1 MAVIIT
7 SSAGSFPGLAA
18 ALRAIPLVVEEHPLM
33 SFAPPADW
41 GPVDRAL
48 AHLDRF
54 SAIAVTSPRAAGA
67 FARRLAERQDRT
79 GSTVPLPPLWAGG
92 PATAAA
98 LGGIGPVRTTA
109 GRSDQ
114 GSGAAGVLAR
124 ALLVSRVGGPVLFPC
139 GEMRRDELPARL
151 RQEGIEVEEIICYRS
166 VLAGADEARSAAES
180 ASLLVVAS
188 PSVAQLLARS
198 CPSQVRPPLL
208 AVGATTAAA
217 ARAAGWPPAAVA
229 PEPTAE
235 SLADTVRTLLTI
247 R

>member
-1 MAVIIT
+1 MAVVIT
-7 SSAGSFPGLAA
+7 SSAGSFPGLVA

-92 PATAAA
+92 PSTAAA

-109 GRSDQ
+109 GS
-114 GSGAAGVLAR
+114 SAHGAAGVLAR
-124 ALLVSRVGGPVLFPC
+124 ALLVSRLGGPVLFPC

-151 RQEGIEVEEIICYRS
+151 RQEGIEVEEVICYRS

-188 PSVAQLLARS
+188 PSVAQLLGRA
-198 CPSQVRPPLL
+198 CPPQVRPPIL

-235 SLADTVRTLLTI
+235 SLADTVRTLLTV